1 MEPIMTTKRIPIARP
16 RRAQIVP
23 EALDIF
29 DEMKQ
34 LKCTCPE
41 GEDGEECPGCEL
53 WSRLHSQ
60 LAGLLP
66 GIKPWDWPVIENPQA
81 ECPYPAGSYA
91 AARWRPNE
99 KGQARWLELEA
110 ALAERKKSNTLNP

>member
-1 MEPIMTTKRIPIARP
+1 MEPAVTTKRIPIARP

-41 GEDGEECPGCEL
+41 GACRDECPGCQL
-53 WSRLHSQ
+53 WWRLHSR
-60 LAGLLP
+60 LAQLLP
-66 GIKPWDWPVIENPQA
+66 GRRPWHWPVIENPQA
-81 ECPYPAGSYA
+81 ECPDPEGSYA
-91 AARWRPNE
+91 SAHWRPNE
-99 KGQARWLELEA
+99 QGQATWLELEA
-110 ALAERKKSNTLNP
+110 ALAERKKLTP